1 MNKVTIFKVALIVT
15 VVFNLLGIL
24 FKISH
29 YPYQSLLLS
38 ISIIT
43 SLIFIILGL
52 IDVFKNN
59 NSMSYEK
66 IMWTVG
72 FIFLSWIAGL
82 LYYSKFKKRNQ

>member
-1 MNKVTIFKVALIVT
+1 MNKVTAFKVALMVT
-15 VVFNLLGIL
+15 VVFNLLGIF

-29 YPYQSLLLS
+29 YPHGSLLIS
-38 ISIIT
+38 ISVIT
-43 SLIFIILGL
+43 SLVFIILGL

-59 NSMSYEK
+59 NSKSYEK

>member
-1 MNKVTIFKVALIVT
+1 MNKVTAFKVSLIIT
-15 VVFNLLGIL
+15 VVFNLLGTF

-29 YPYQSLLLS
+29 YPYGSLLLS
-38 ISIIT
+38 ISLIA
-43 SLIFIILGL
+43 SLVFIILGL
-52 IDVFKNN
+52 IDVYKKN
-59 NSMSYEK
+59 SSKAHEK

>member
-1 MNKVTIFKVALIVT
+1 MNKVTAFKVALIIT
-15 VVFNLLGIL
+15 VIFNLLGTF

-29 YPYQSLLLS
+29 YPHGSLLLS
-38 ISIIT
+38 ISVIT
-43 SLIFIILGL
+43 SLVFIILGL
-52 IDVFKNN
+52 IDVYKNN
-59 NSMSYEK
+59 NSKPYEK

>member
-1 MNKVTIFKVALIVT
+1 MNKVTAFKVALIVT
-15 VVFNLLGIL
+15 VVFNLLGTF

-29 YPYQSLLLS
+29 YPHGSLLIS
-38 ISIIT
+38 ISVIT
-43 SLIFIILGL
+43 SLVFIILGL
-52 IDVFKNN
+52 IDVYKDNN
-59 NSMSYEK
+59 PKPYEK